1 MPNPGEMGLLALDT
15 DTGRSQGALAR
26 GIYRLYSVQSFIR
39 ANIPVRTYK
48 EDRNDRMVRQSKYK
62 QHILYVFFDVKQMY
76 LNNFLIT
83 TCCSMQDRA
92 MGSGAGI
99 TLNLALSL

>member
-1 MPNPGEMGLLALDT
+1 MVEVYQQWTLACEMGLLALDT

-48 EDRNDRMVRQSKYK
+48 EDRNDRMVRHPNTNS
-62 QHILYVFFDVKQMY
+62 IYVFFDVKQMY

-99 TLNLALSL
+99 T